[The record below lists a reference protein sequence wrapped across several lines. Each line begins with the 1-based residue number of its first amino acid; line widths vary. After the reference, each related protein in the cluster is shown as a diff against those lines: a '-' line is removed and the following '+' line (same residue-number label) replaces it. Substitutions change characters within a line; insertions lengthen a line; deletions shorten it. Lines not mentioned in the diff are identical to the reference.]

1 MSRQATFNRVARHLL
16 RQGRRAVDDDSDT
29 CVLHGN
35 NNLRCAAGV
44 LVTRRDYD
52 PAFEL
57 DSGVEAGGMTPLCD
71 YLESMGHE
79 LSLVQDLQLVHDTF
93 NPSQWVKAL
102 RGVATTHKLSHAAID
117 ERLASDS
124 RKGGAA

>member
-1 MSRQATFNRVARHLL
+1 MTKQATFNHVARHLL
-16 RQGRRAVDDDSDT
+16 RQGRRAVDSCDS
-29 CVLHGN
+29 CVLHAHSG
-35 NNLRCAAGV
+35 LRCAAGV

-52 PAFEL
+52 PELEL
-57 DSGVEAGGMTPLCD
+57 DSAVKAGGMTPLCD
-71 YLESMGHE
+71 YLDSKGHD
-79 LSLVQDLQLVHDTF
+79 LGLVEDLQLVHDTF

-124 RKGGAA
+124 RKGGGA